1 MKKTLKKLFKSILI
15 TTVTLLSGFGIT
27 SISFNLFGTLTSNEM
42 KLFLAID
49 IIILVFV
56 GGVFYY
62 IDEKQSKRKKKEM
75 EFQKRHLQRVEE
87 SFREYEGLDMAKIYS
102 GTAEYVA

>member
-27 SISFNLFGTLTSNEM
+27 SISFNLFGTLTANEM

-49 IIILVFV
+49 VIILVFV

-62 IDEKQSKRKKKEM
+62 IDEKQSKRKRKKWN
-75 EFQKRHLQRVEE
+75 FKKALTE
-87 SFREYEGLDMAKIYS
+87 SRRI
-102 GTAEYVA
+102 V

>member
-27 SISFNLFGTLTSNEM
+27 SISFNLFGTLTSNET

-49 IIILVFV
+49 VIILVFV

-62 IDEKQSKRKKKEM
+62 IDEKQSKRKKERNGISK
-75 EFQKRHLQRVEE
+75 KALTE
-87 SFREYEGLDMAKIYS
+87 SRRI
-102 GTAEYVA
+102 V

>member
-27 SISFNLFGTLTSNEM
+27 SISFNLFGTLTANEM

-49 IIILVFV
+49 VIILVFV

-75 EFQKRHLQRVEE
+75 ELRFDK
-87 SFREYEGLDMAKIYS
+87 YKINGENRWVIQQS
-102 GTAEYVA
+102 TNLTN

>member
-27 SISFNLFGTLTSNEM
+27 SISFNLFGTLTANEM

-49 IIILVFV
+49 VIILVFV

-62 IDEKQSKRKKKEM
+62 IDEKQSKRKRKEGIS
-75 EFQKRHLQRVEE
+75 KRHLQRVEE

-102 GTAEYVA
+102 NTAEYVA

>member
-27 SISFNLFGTLTSNEM
+27 SISFNLFGTLTANEM

-49 IIILVFV
+49 VIILVFV

-62 IDEKQSKRKKKEM
+62 IDENMRRLFPGLFQPPEEKQVDILIDRDAGTVIQLKK
-75 EFQKRHLQRVEE
+75 
-87 SFREYEGLDMAKIYS
+87 
-102 GTAEYVA
+102 

>member
-27 SISFNLFGTLTSNEM
+27 SISFNLFGTLTANEM

-49 IIILVFV
+49 VIILVFV

-62 IDEKQSKRKKKEM
+62 IDEKQ
-75 EFQKRHLQRVEE
+75 
-87 SFREYEGLDMAKIYS
+87 
-102 GTAEYVA
+102 

>member
-15 TTVTLLSGFGIT
+15 TAVTLLSG
-27 SISFNLFGTLTSNEM
+27 FNLFGTLTSNEM

-49 IIILVFV
+49 VIILVFV

>member
-49 IIILVFV
+49 VLF
-56 GGVFYY
+56 
-62 IDEKQSKRKKKEM
+62 
-75 EFQKRHLQRVEE
+75 
-87 SFREYEGLDMAKIYS
+87 
-102 GTAEYVA
+102 